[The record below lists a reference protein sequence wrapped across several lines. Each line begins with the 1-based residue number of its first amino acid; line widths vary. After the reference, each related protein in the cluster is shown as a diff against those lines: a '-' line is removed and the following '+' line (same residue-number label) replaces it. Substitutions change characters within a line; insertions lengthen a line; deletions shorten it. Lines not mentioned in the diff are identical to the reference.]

1 MARVNNDWYIH
12 MFVLPR
18 LAWHVSHLL
27 SFQHDGRG
35 LPRLNSPVLLV
46 LVGLRLVFA
55 CLVILILMPGASVFF
70 GFLKAL
76 LAVAALYGCAHL
88 LRRPYAF
95 SGYLLSWLGVDVGL
109 LVMNVV
115 VDHIPMPFITTCYV
129 WGLLAFIVLLV
140 RAANKHEQE
149 KSS

>member
-1 MARVNNDWYIH
+1 MAGVSNGWYIH
-12 MFVLPR
+12 MFVLPN

-35 LPRLNSPVLLV
+35 LPRLNNPVLLV
-46 LVGLRLVFA
+46 LAGLRLVFA
-55 CLVILILMPGASVFF
+55 CLVILLLMPGTSVFF
-70 GFLKAL
+70 GFFKAL
-76 LAVAALYGCAHL
+76 VTVIVLYGCAHL

-109 LVMNVV
+109 LVLSMV
-115 VDHIPMPFITTCYV
+115 VDHIPLAFVTTCYV

-140 RAANKHEQE
+140 RGANKHEQE
-149 KSS
+149 NSS